1 MGISIKSHK
10 EFEIFYKKLY
20 PAVYAFMKNYVQ
32 NKELAEDLT
41 QEAFIRVYEKK
52 DEIESVEYA
61 KAFLYT
67 IARNLYLN
75 HVRHIKIETDYYA
88 QLLHTEINDSSFFK
102 EVIRQE
108 TIRIIYQSINTL
120 SPKVREIILL
130 NLEGKNNQEIAEKL
144 GISVNTVKFLKK
156 SAYEKLRKILSK
168 ENLFLLFL
176 FLKN

>member
-1 MGISIKSHK
+1 MISSISEHS
-10 EFEIFYKKLY
+10 
-20 PAVYAFMKNYVQ
+20 Q
-32 NKELAEDLT
+32 
-41 QEAFIRVYEKK
+41 
-52 DEIESVEYA
+52 
-61 KAFLYT
+61 
-67 IARNLYLN
+67 
-75 HVRHIKIETDYYA
+75 
-88 QLLHTEINDSSFFK
+88 INSSFFK

-130 NLEGKNNQEIAEKL
+130 NLKGKNNQEIAEKL